1 MKVRTETYGTIEA
14 NEQMLELLA
23 TALYEASKGFIDDN
37 ANRLSALCKQTS
49 RDIMDEL
56 ERAGWYN

>member
-1 MKVRTETYGTIEA
+1 MRVKTETYGTIEA

-23 TALYEASKGFIDDN
+23 TALYEAFKGFKNDSDN
-37 ANRLSALCKQTS
+37 TLAELCKQTS
-49 RDIMDEL
+49 RDITDEL